1 MANHFEEKTL
11 SSKISLRRQLY
22 DAKLESS
29 GDMVAHI
36 NHVKA
41 IADRLEALDD
51 TQSEKDLVYILMS
64 SVPSE
69 YRALITTLG
78 TLKED
83 QLKWDYVRDRMITE
97 YGRIKGSAKDVEDT
111 CNHDQP
117 QDAFY
122 VGDRQHKDF
131 KKCYYCD

>member
-1 MANHFEEKTL
+1 MNILRGVTFLPAQKSHLGPTLLKIYIRNSKNAKEAWESLANHFEEKTL

-36 NHVKA
+36 NHVKT

-69 YRALITTLG
+69 YRALITTLE

-83 QLKWDYVRDRMITE
+83 QMGLR
-97 YGRIKGSAKDVEDT
+97 
-111 CNHDQP
+111 
-117 QDAFY
+117 
-122 VGDRQHKDF
+122 
-131 KKCYYCD
+131 